1 MHTHQWV
8 CTLLL
13 GPSIRQSKLTVF
25 ATIYVQQILAFFPLK
40 VLEVLANLASCFGFF
55 RLTRKSAFFRSRETS
70 LKGMAHSWYYPSLDH
85 LLLKLENIIHFLTKR
100 ATPMRRSTVLS
111 LPLQL
116 VFPGPVYQ
124 GHTLA

>member
-55 RLTRKSAFFRSRETS
+55 RLTRKSAFFSFQGKLTEGEGSVQLSSWFRSATFNNA
-70 LKGMAHSWYYPSLDH
+70 KVIY
-85 LLLKLENIIHFLTKR
+85 FLQNR
-100 ATPMRRSTVLS
+100 
-111 LPLQL
+111 LP
-116 VFPGPVYQ
+116 Y
-124 GHTLA
+124 